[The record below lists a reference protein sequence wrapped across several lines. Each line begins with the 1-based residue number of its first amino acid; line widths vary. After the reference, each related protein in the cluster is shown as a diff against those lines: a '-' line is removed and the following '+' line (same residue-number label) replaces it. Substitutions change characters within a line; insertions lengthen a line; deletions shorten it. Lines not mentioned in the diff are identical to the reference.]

1 MDVVAVS
8 PDLSAEMVL
17 DAYPRGLFPMAYVE
31 GDLIT
36 WHRPKVRAIIPL
48 DAPHVPRRLA
58 RTLASGRFEVT
69 FDAAFP
75 EVMKGCA
82 FGRPVWISGDF
93 HRVYGELHDR
103 GFAHSVEVWSSGGSE
118 LVGGLY
124 GLALGGAF
132 FAESKF
138 HRARDASK
146 VAVVSLVRRLVERGF
161 ELLEVQYL
169 TEHLKQFGTIEISH
183 RVYMNR
189 LRKALD
195 LGVTFGPPSPRRAGG
210 SNKLEV

>member
-8 PDLSAEMVL
+8 PDLSADMVL

-31 GDLIT
+31 GDLVT

-58 RTLASGRFEVT
+58 RTVASGKLEVT
-69 FDAAFP
+69 FDTAFR

-82 FGRPVWISGDF
+82 LGRPVWISDDF
-93 HRVYGELHDR
+93 HRVYGELHER
-103 GFAHSVEVWSSGGSE
+103 GVAHSVEVWLPGSGE
-118 LVGGLY
+118 LAGGLY

-146 VAVVSLVRRLVERGF
+146 VALVSLIRRLTARGF
-161 ELLEVQYL
+161 ALLEVQYL
-169 TEHLKQFGTIEISH
+169 TEHLQQFGAIEVPH

-189 LRKALD
+189 LEKALD
-195 LGVTFGPPSPRRAGG
+195 LKVAFGPPSPRRAIPV
-210 SNKLEV
+210 E